1 MADVTGRTL
10 ALLVTLQAGRAF
22 SGDELASRLGV
33 SPRTLRRDVDRLRG
47 YGYPVETRP
56 GPGGYYR
63 LTAGSS
69 MPPLALDDDEAVAT
83 MLALATLG
91 GVADTDGDSV
101 HVAAN
106 RAYGKLDQFLP
117 ARLRPQVA
125 AIRASLEAGQPP
137 APSIA
142 SRVLADLATYTSRNE
157 VVRFSYASTQGAISE
172 RRCEPHRLVHLNL
185 RWYLHAWDT
194 GRGDWRTF
202 RADRITDL
210 RSTGARFQPRPLPQ
224 EGVVEHL
231 RQGMG
236 RERQLVVLIV
246 EAPAGRVADALRHQD
261 ADMEPL
267 SDQRTRV
274 RLRLDSWQW
283 LVLNLAFLEADFTV
297 QEPAELKTICH
308 RFGKRLGAA

>member
-22 SGDELASRLGV
+22 SGDELASRLNV

-63 LTAGSS
+63 LIAGRS
-69 MPPLALDDDEAVAT
+69 MPPLVLDDDEAIAT
-83 MLALATLG
+83 MLALATFG
-91 GVADTDGDSV
+91 AVADTDGDSV
-101 HVAAN
+101 HVAAA

-117 ARLRPQVA
+117 ARLRPQLA
-125 AIRASLEAGQPP
+125 AIRASLEAGQTS
-137 APSIA
+137 APSIT
-142 SRVLADLATYTSRNE
+142 SRILADLATYTSRTE
-157 VVRFSYASTQGAISE
+157 VVRFNYASTSGAISQ

-236 RERQLVVLIV
+236 RRRQLVVLVV

-267 SDQRTRV
+267 SAHRTRV

-283 LVLNLAFLEADFTV
+283 LVLNLAFLDADFTID
-297 QEPAELKTICH
+297 EPAELKVICH
-308 RFGKRLGAA
+308 RFARRLGDA